1 MTQRFDLVLT
11 GRVLPGQSREAV
23 AAGLAKLLH
32 IDEARAL
39 AILSGRE
46 TIVKRGQTRE
56 ALEPFVDA
64 LTKIGAEPGLRAP
77 APAAPPAA
85 SGEPAAAPAAPAKE
99 ARSEARQALE
109 PKRAAMTLTEARPI
123 TTPDEDTRPW
133 ILTFYKK
140 SLLVEILVLLILT
153 LWWAT
158 CAMID
163 PHRGK
168 LVRGVA
174 ALLFALMAF
183 GVVLRASGFLDVDRE
198 AEALDNAFAY
208 AGEVV
213 DKVGSYAIENQRM
226 PDDAAALSLPPRPP
240 AVKAVDVRHG
250 TVQLTLADDLGES
263 SGGAIVV
270 SPDLKEGV
278 ISWSCSARGIPERYL
293 DNCR

>member
-23 AAGLAKLLH
+23 AAGLAKLLR

-46 TIVKRGQTRE
+46 TVVKRSQTRE

-64 LTKIGAEPGLRAP
+64 LTKVGAEPGLRPTAAAKP
-77 APAAPPAA
+77 AP
-85 SGEPAAAPAAPAKE
+85 
-99 ARSEARQALE
+99 E
-109 PKRAAMTLTEARPI
+109 PKRAAGTMPGARPVA
-123 TTPDEDTRPW
+123 TPDEDTRPW

-140 SLLVEILVLLILT
+140 SLLVEILVFLVLT

-163 PHRGK
+163 PHRSK
-168 LVRGVA
+168 LVRGIA
-174 ALLFALMAF
+174 ALLFALMAV
-183 GVVLRASGFLDVDRE
+183 GVVLQASGFLGADRE
-198 AEALDNAFAY
+198 GEALDNAFAY
-208 AGEVV
+208 AGEVA

-226 PDDAAALSLPPRPP
+226 PEDAAELALPPRPR
-240 AVKAVDVRHG
+240 AVKSVDVRRG
-250 TVQLTLADDLGES
+250 SVQLTLAEDLGAS

-270 SPDLKEGV
+270 SPNVKEGV
-278 ISWSCSARGIPERYL
+278 IKWSCSTRGIPDRYIG
-293 DNCR
+293 NCR